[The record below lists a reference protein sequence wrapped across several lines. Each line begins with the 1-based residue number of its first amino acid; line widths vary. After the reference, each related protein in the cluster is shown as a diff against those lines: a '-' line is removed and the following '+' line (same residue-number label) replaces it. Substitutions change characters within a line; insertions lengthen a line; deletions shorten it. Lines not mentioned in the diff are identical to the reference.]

1 MNEVNFSN
9 DSKKNINTK
18 KVEINLAT
26 ILNSPDKFT
35 CRISEN
41 TDVLAKMLVAGLTY
55 HPELFK
61 KTFKGMLERVYGG

>member
-35 CRISEN
+35 CRISGN